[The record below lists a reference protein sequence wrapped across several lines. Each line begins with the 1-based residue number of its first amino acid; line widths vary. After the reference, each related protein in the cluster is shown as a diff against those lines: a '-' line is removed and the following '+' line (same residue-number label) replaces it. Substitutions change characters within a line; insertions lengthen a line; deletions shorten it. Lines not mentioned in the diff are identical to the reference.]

1 MNLIVLGVTQGVP
14 IGEKFQNLAK
24 AGTNTFA
31 WAYYGKERATSPLKP
46 LIDLVAPEESAFF
59 IRSRDCGDHPNL
71 MPTDGRS
78 VRDDFSTGED
88 GCDVFKEWVQLMF
101 AEHSAFLGDVNIMK
115 PTTVVQLN
123 DFYNDE
129 VQPILNQKGCIGCHN
144 GRPDL
149 LNAGGAW
156 SELNTQNDWK
166 NRSPLIDKDNPFN
179 STLLKSLKNCKQVH
193 HVPVRNTQKMPLAGN
208 LEELDCQKIIAWVL
222 ALSEIDLN

>member
-1 MNLIVLGVTQGVP
+1 
-14 IGEKFQNLAK
+14 
-24 AGTNTFA
+24 
-31 WAYYGKERATSPLKP
+31 
-46 LIDLVAPEESAFF
+46 
-59 IRSRDCGDHPNL
+59 

-179 STLLKSLKNCKQVH
+179 STLLKSLKTAS
-193 HVPVRNTQKMPLAGN
+193 RFIMY
-208 LEELDCQKIIAWVL
+208 
-222 ALSEIDLN
+222 LSETLKKCH